1 MNVSNATWGECNHM
15 NKTSTSK
22 THKDK
27 AKAAVSKT
35 AALGEDID
43 LSKYVGSSEEHP
55 YQADPSQLPAKAK
68 EQMLGAGVMLDNAS
82 QRSGTYIQMDNTP
95 VHSSIRQEGVEVMA
109 VSQAL
114 EKYDWM
120 ADYWWQAVA
129 VDTDKYT
136 ANIELS
142 QNDGYFI
149 RALSGQKTV
158 FPVQACLYL
167 ARAKLVQNV
176 HNIIIAEE
184 GSELHIITGCTTA
197 SREDPGL
204 HLGVSEFYIKRGA
217 KVTFTMIHRWNPE
230 TSVRPRTAAIIEEDG
245 LFMSNYLLMK
255 PVRSLQMYPA
265 ARCVGENATVR
276 YNSIL
281 VTGEGSSLDVGS
293 RALLNARGAKTEII
307 SRAITT
313 GGNIIARGYIEGNA
327 PEVKGHLEC
336 RGLILGEKGIIHAI
350 PELKGT
356 LAGID
361 LSHEAAVGKIAE
373 EEVEYLMARGLTRD
387 EATATIVRGFL
398 RVDIEGLPPLLG
410 AELKRAVEA
419 SEKEVM

>member
-1 MNVSNATWGECNHM
+1 MRELKS
-15 NKTSTSK
+15 SK
-22 THKDK
+22 AYRDK
-27 AKAAVSKT
+27 AKAASAKPAVF
-35 AALGEDID
+35 GEDID
-43 LSKYVGSSEEHP
+43 LNTYVSSAEEQP

-68 EQMLGAGVMLDNAS
+68 EQMLETGVMLDDVS
-82 QRSGTYIQMDNTP
+82 QRSGTFIQLDNTP
-95 VHSSIRQEGVEVMA
+95 VHSSIREEGVEVMA

-114 EKYDWM
+114 EKHDWLS
-120 ADYWWQAVA
+120 DYWWQAVA

-149 RALSGQKTV
+149 RALPGYKIIY
-158 FPVQACLYL
+158 PVQACLYL
-167 ARAKLVQNV
+167 AKARLAQNV

-184 GSELHIITGCTTA
+184 NSELHIITGCTTA

-217 KVTFTMIHRWNPE
+217 KVTFTMIHSWNPAIA
-230 TSVRPRTAAIIEEDG
+230 VRPRTGVVIEQDG
-245 LFMSNYLLMK
+245 LFLSNYVIMK
-255 PVRSLQMYPA
+255 PVNSLQTSPL
-265 ARCVGENATVR
+265 ARCIGENATVR
-276 YNSIL
+276 FNSIL
-281 VTGEGSSLDVGS
+281 VATPGSTMDVGC
-293 RALLNARGAKTEII
+293 RVFLAARGTKTEII

-336 RGLILGEKGIIHAI
+336 RGLILQGEGMIHAI

-373 EEVEYLMARGLTRD
+373 EEVEYLMARGLTRT

-398 RVDIEGLPPLLG
+398 SVDIEGLPPMLS
-410 AELKRAVEA
+410 AELQRAIES
-419 SEKEVM
+419 SEKELR